1 MSLTNSQ
8 IRHLRGSGHSLKPV
22 VIIGGS
28 GLTEGVMQEIDLSL
42 EHHELMKVKV
52 NAGEREERDAMIEA
66 ICTQA
71 RCELVQRIGHI
82 ALLYRPALNPRLQLP
97 Q

>member
-8 IRHLRGSGHSLKPV
+8 IRHLRGLGHSLKPV

-28 GLTEGVMQEIDLSL
+28 GLTEGVMMEIDLSL

-66 ICTQA
+66 ICTQG
-71 RCELVQRIGHI
+71 RCELVQRIDHI
-82 ALLYRPALNPRLQLP
+82 ALLYRAALTPHITLP
-97 Q
+97 H